1 MKQQSTADLAKIYLK
16 IRNAIKAK
24 EEEIK
29 NMKEELSVIE
39 SALQEVCEAE
49 GANSLSTPE
58 GTVIRRT
65 IRNYW
70 TSDWDNMYK
79 TIADNNA
86 FHLLEKRIHNSNMKD
101 FLNDNPSLAPPG
113 LQSTTKHVISV
124 RKPTSK

>member
-1 MKQQSTADLAKIYLK
+1 MKQKSTAELAKIYIK

-29 NMKEELSVIE
+29 KIKEELSVIE

-58 GTVIRRT
+58 GTVMRRT
-65 IRNYW
+65 VRNYW
-70 TSDWDNMYK
+70 TSDWEPVYK
-79 TIADNNA
+79 MIAENNA
-86 FHLLEKRIHNSNMKD
+86 FHLLEKRIHNGNMKE

-113 LQSTTKHVISV
+113 LQSTAKYVISV